1 VTNIGKALSGALA
14 GAVFGLLVGV
24 APADPVPQ
32 TGAQEAPLQEVQ
44 KPSFDYMD
52 NFLSRST
59 NPLGIKED
67 PAARKMLG
75 QGSVPWAIRAG
86 SRHVLD

>member
-1 VTNIGKALSGALA
+1 MRKAFATTLA
-14 GAVFGLLVGV
+14 GAVFVLLVGV
-24 APADPVPQ
+24 APAGPVPQ
-32 TGAQEAPLQEVQ
+32 TSAQEAPPQEVQ

-75 QGSVPWAIRAG
+75 QGSVPWAVRAG